1 MQEKIKRENPDLAA
15 EQDKRNIILS
25 NTEKRFKDNIENSV
39 NSPELKPVKQE
50 KAGAALASKLLGNK
64 DDEPFE

>member
-25 NTEKRFKDNIENSV
+25 NTEKRFKDNLENSV
-39 NSPELKPVKQE
+39 NFPELKPV
-50 KAGAALASKLLGNK
+50 A
-64 DDEPFE
+64 